1 LVKVISGCTKVRFE
15 SQINHRQY
23 CQRWGYEYIWDEK
36 PRELKSPYDH
46 KLYAL
51 LDLPIDN
58 NWWFWV
64 DDDAFFTQID
74 TPLEKF
80 VEEFDKRTQ
89 FVFAKSPINPKG
101 GWTYLSSGNF
111 FFKSSKKVHRFLKS
125 VLASDLLEIK
135 EWWNPET
142 LGLFTKGDQDKIVY
156 QLFKQPRIMKRTSI
170 LPYDTFNFRP
180 YHFEKSFNEHFL
192 SHFAV
197 PGVAKVESIEE
208 FRARFNF
215 PDSSLT
221 MPYEKSL

>member
-1 LVKVISGCTKVRFE
+1 MVKVISGCTKVRFD

-23 CQRWGYEYIWDEK
+23 CDRWRYEYAWDEK

-46 KLYAL
+46 KLYSL

-58 NWWFWV
+58 KWWFWV

-74 TPLEKF
+74 TPLDSFVKKF
-80 VEEFDKRTQ
+80 GCRTQ

-101 GWTYLSSGNF
+101 RWTYLSSGNF
-111 FFKSSKKVHRFLKS
+111 FFKSTKKVHQFLRTG
-125 VLASDLLEIK
+125 LASDLVEIK
-135 EWWNPET
+135 EWWDADQF
-142 LGLFTKGDQDKIVY
+142 GMFTKGDQDKIVY
-156 QLFKQPRIMKRTSI
+156 QLQMQPKMNKRTKI

-180 YHFEKSFNEHFL
+180 YHFEKSPDEHFL
-192 SHFAV
+192 AHFAV
-197 PGVAKVESIEE
+197 PGVAKVDSIEE

-221 MPYEKSL
+221 MPYEKRL